1 MSEPPTASIES
12 KPAGRVLLAEDDG
25 AMRALL
31 ARRLCRAG
39 FEVIEVANGTEA
51 LERLAYGWASKP
63 ALRFDVVVSDLRMPG
78 YDGINILAS
87 LRQTADYL
95 PVILITAFGTMTT
108 HVTAARLGAYAILDK
123 PFDLDELIALVQ
135 EATRD
140 LATTERG

>member
-1 MSEPPTASIES
+1 MSDPQTTSTEPRS
-12 KPAGRVLLAEDDG
+12 AGRVLLAEDDA

-31 ARRLCRAG
+31 ARQLCRAG
-39 FEVIEVANGTEA
+39 FEVIEVSNGTEA

-63 ALRFDVVVSDLRMPG
+63 ALRFDAVVSDLRMPG

-87 LRQTADYL
+87 LRKTADYL

-140 LATTERG
+140 RERTEQS